1 MEVRAVWTRF
11 LVELDTAEEHPLW
24 AGGALTLKEDFF
36 VDDVI
41 AKQQN
46 PGQFLTLGGH
56 MRERVFITTG
66 TTVKLTSKDWRKNP
80 SVEKLV
86 VVKRHMGSNVIVT
99 EEEELYNLDDYDFKV
114 VETSVRKGERHED
127 PAFPALCPRPTVLVG
142 DENFDLLAEKLKDA
156 SKDISMGC
164 QVENK
169 AVVKFVRSEED
180 KHFVESILLSN
191 PPDIKLTPA
200 ECEEEVS

>member
-1 MEVRAVWTRF
+1 MWTRF
-11 LVELDTAEEHPLW
+11 LVELDTAEEHLLW

-86 VVKRHMGSNVIVT
+86 VVKRHMGSNVAADRPRVRLLP
-99 EEEELYNLDDYDFKV
+99 EEQHTDALCFR
-114 VETSVRKGERHED
+114 RKGVND
-127 PAFPALCPRPTVLVG
+127 AT
-142 DENFDLLAEKLKDA
+142 LLR
-156 SKDISMGC
+156 G
-164 QVENK
+164 
-169 AVVKFVRSEED
+169 
-180 KHFVESILLSN
+180 
-191 PPDIKLTPA
+191 
-200 ECEEEVS
+200 